1 MLTISD
7 WYRGHDDGL
16 ANLNAW
22 PAIASERTAI
32 PRSGNVSRG
41 DNCVFGICYRQP
53 SSVITQVISG

>member
-22 PAIASERTAI
+22 PAIASKGLRFRE
-32 PRSGNVSRG
+32 GNVSPG
-41 DNCVFGICYRQP
+41 DN
-53 SSVITQVISG
+53 